1 MVWLGTSASDIHS
14 ALPLHHPAQIA
25 TMLLYLTDVEEGG
38 ETTFLLE
45 GKDGLDRLRN
55 IDYTKCDTGIQVS
68 VWGTEGGTWS
78 FESDGVDAA
87 SARMASLKRCAVP

>member
-1 MVWLGTSASDIHS
+1 
-14 ALPLHHPAQIA
+14 
-25 TMLLYLTDVEEGG
+25 MLLYLTDVEEGG

-68 VWGTEGGTWS
+68 VGGRRGEHGYLRAM
-78 FESDGVDAA
+78 ESTQPPPAWP
-87 SARMASLKRCAVP
+87 R